1 MQSVEDKILN
11 RIYGKGRLWSFS
23 KIDFSDFGGALNIE
37 KALSSLCKNGVI
49 RRVLRGVYDYPKF
62 SKLLNKE
69 LAPDIDQV
77 AHALAR
83 KFGWEIQ
90 ITGNAA
96 LNLIGLSTQIPSRY
110 VYLCNGKSRS
120 YEIDKRVLE
129 FKKQR
134 LKDMGFKYKESA
146 LLVQALIS
154 LNKRAL
160 SDGEAKIIRNHFGSK
175 AQVRILKDTKYATS
189 WVYELIKKVFKGTN

>member
-1 MQSVEDKILN
+1 MLNIENKILN
-11 RIYGKGRLWSFS
+11 RIYGNGRLWSFS
-23 KIDFSDFGGALNIE
+23 KIDFADFGNSSNIE
-37 KALSSLCKNGVI
+37 KILSRLHEKGTI
-49 RRVLRGVYDYPKF
+49 RRVIRGVYDYPKF
-62 SKLLNKE
+62 SKLLDRE
-69 LAPDIDQV
+69 IASDIDQV

-96 LNLIGLSTQIPSRY
+96 LNLLGLSTQVPGRY
-110 VYLCNGKSRS
+110 IYICNGKSRS

-134 LKDMGFKYKESA
+134 LKDMGFKYGESA

-154 LNKRAL
+154 LNKKEL
-160 SDGEAKIIRNHFGSK
+160 DENEATIIRNYFDSK
-175 AQVRILKDTKYATS
+175 TQSRILKDTQYATS
-189 WVYELIKKVFKGTN
+189 WIYELIKKIFKEYT

>member
-1 MQSVEDKILN
+1 MQSIDSKILN
-11 RIYGKGRLWSFS
+11 VIYGNGGSWAFSRIDFVDIANAPTIDTLLGRLCD
-23 KIDFSDFGGALNIE
+23 KGT
-37 KALSSLCKNGVI
+37 I

-62 SKLLNKE
+62 SKLLNKN

-96 LNLIGLSTQIPSRY
+96 LNLIGLSTQVPGRY
-110 VYLCNGKSRS
+110 VYLCDGKSRS
-120 YEIDKRVLE
+120 YEIDKRTLE

-154 LNKRAL
+154 LNKREL
-160 SDGEAKIIRNHFGSK
+160 SGEETEIICSYFDSK
-175 AQVRILKDTKYATS
+175 VQVRILKDTQYATS
-189 WVYELIKKVFKGTN
+189 WVYELIKKVFKGAK

>member
-1 MQSVEDKILN
+1 MLNIENKILN
-11 RIYGKGRLWSFS
+11 RIYGNGRLWSFS
-23 KIDFSDFGGALNIE
+23 KIDFADFGNSSNIE
-37 KALSSLCKNGVI
+37 KILSRLHEKGTI
-49 RRVLRGVYDYPKF
+49 RRVIRGVYDYPKF
-62 SKLLNKE
+62 SKLLDRE
-69 LAPDIDQV
+69 IASDIDQV

-96 LNLIGLSTQIPSRY
+96 LNLLGLSTQVPGRY
-110 VYLCNGKSRS
+110 IYICNGKSRS

-134 LKDMGFKYKESA
+134 LKDMGFKYGESA

-154 LNKRAL
+154 LNKKEL
-160 SDGEAKIIRNHFGSK
+160 DENEATIFRNYFDSK
-175 AQVRILKDTKYATS
+175 TQSRILKDTQYATS
-189 WVYELIKKVFKGTN
+189 WIYELIKKIFKEYT